1 MDEWNGERACT
12 MIAIQRTLRAMEDG
26 ELKAILWHQG
36 CSDAEKMEN
45 VESYMPK
52 LQHRNEQG
60 SFTTE
65 GGDTAVLPKKDGNNG
80 GDVVDGFMQAN

>member
-1 MDEWNGERACT
+1 
-12 MIAIQRTLRAMEDG
+12 
-26 ELKAILWHQG
+26 
-36 CSDAEKMEN
+36 MEN

-65 GGDTAVLPKKDGNNG
+65 GGDTAVLPKNDGNNS